1 MSRLITNSIRSTSA
15 SADAITLDGS
25 GNATFPANVTCSGTA
40 AGFGGGKFAS
50 YALICDQ
57 KGSNTEGG
65 SSTTGSFLVRDLNTE
80 IADADNIVSISS
92 NQFTL
97 QAGSYLIKA
106 SCPAH
111 LANAHMCQIYNHT
124 DSSVVSNG
132 TPEYVFEGGSTTRT
146 FVVGRVTIASA
157 KAFTI
162 RHRVSRATS
171 GNGFGVPNGWTS
183 EQRYTIVEIYK
194 EA

>member
-1 MSRLITNSIRSTSA
+1 
-15 SADAITLDGS
+15 
-25 GNATFPANVTCSGTA
+25 
-40 AGFGGGKFAS
+40 
-50 YALICDQ
+50 
-57 KGSNTEGG
+57 
-65 SSTTGSFLVRDLNTE
+65 
-80 IADADNIVSISS
+80 
-92 NQFTL
+92 
-97 QAGSYLIKA
+97 
-106 SCPAH
+106 
-111 LANAHMCQIYNHT
+111 MCQIYNHT

-132 TPEYVFEGGSTTRT
+132 KYVFEGGSTTRT

-171 GNGFGVPNGWTS
+171 GNGFGVPNGWTT